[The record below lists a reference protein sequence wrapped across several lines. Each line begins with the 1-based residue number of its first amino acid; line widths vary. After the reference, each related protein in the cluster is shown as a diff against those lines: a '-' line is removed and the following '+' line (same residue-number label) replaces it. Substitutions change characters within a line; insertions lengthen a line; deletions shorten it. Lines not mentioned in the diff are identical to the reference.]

1 MEEIKILYIK
11 YYTKIQ
17 YQLVQKYNPIYIY
30 IYIILQISTY
40 QNRLVSRLPTEGWDK
55 LINIP
60 TIYNIHPVS
69 LAKKKKRITHLS
81 RPEIVPSLSETGTY
95 QTLSLSRGRPSML
108 QSKIYRV
115 HKYRSIKTHSRDL
128 SNNGD

>member
-17 YQLVQKYNPIYIY
+17 YQLVQKYNPIY

-69 LAKKKKRITHLS
+69 LAKKKKKNH
-81 RPEIVPSLSETGTY
+81 SLVSS
-95 QTLSLSRGRPSML
+95 QNCSKSLRDRNVLNSLSLSRTSVNVAVENL
-108 QSKIYRV
+108 Q
-115 HKYRSIKTHSRDL
+115 
-128 SNNGD
+128 GA